1 MQNQLEEKLLARD
14 ALERVNKVRKE
25 HGNYTMRTLEGGAS
39 QLKFGYRRKEFEEY
53 IQKMLNKDGKIR
65 LIPLLLFNKHEAR
78 LGLFYHFLGLVS
90 QLLLPVILQGMI
102 QWMFN
107 EDGSSLVG
115 VGCLAALITFIV
127 LKDYFT
133 NIGAYYL
140 RLTRCELENQL
151 KVSEPALF
159 VVDP

>member
-1 MQNQLEEKLLARD
+1 MKNQKEEEFSLKD
-14 ALERVNKVRKE
+14 ALERVEKVWEE
-25 HGNYTMRTLEGGAS
+25 HGNYSMETLGEGPS
-39 QLKFGYRRKEFEEY
+39 LLKFGHKHKEFKEY
-53 IQKMLNKDGKIR
+53 VQKMITEEGKIS
-65 LIPLLLFNKHEAR
+65 LFLLFLFNKHEAR
-78 LGLFYHFLGLVS
+78 LGLFYHFLGLIC
-90 QLLLPVILQGMI
+90 QLVLPVILDGMI
-102 QWMFN
+102 QWMFDI
-107 EDGSSLVG
+107 DGGSLTG

-159 VVDP
+159 